1 MTFQLMT
8 MNVYNI
14 VWADDE
20 IDDLLDSETITELES
35 KGFKIVGQAHDGE
48 ELEALLNKPEMIDA
62 VIVDANFN
70 ESDVE
75 IGSERDTSGL
85 DYARSL
91 YTHKLKKSIPF
102 FLHQS

>member
-1 MTFQLMT
+1 MT

-48 ELEALLNKPEMIDA
+48 ELEALLNKP
-62 VIVDANFN
+62 
-70 ESDVE
+70 
-75 IGSERDTSGL
+75 
-85 DYARSL
+85 
-91 YTHKLKKSIPF
+91 
-102 FLHQS
+102 